1 MPKFKDKKIGV
12 LLGGMSSEREVSL
25 RSGKAIAEGLRKKG
39 YDVAEID
46 VDSNLPE
53 KLKAEKVQV
62 AFIALHGKYGE
73 DGAIQGLLEIMK
85 IPYTGSGILAS
96 SIAMDKILTKRI
108 LQERGFLSPAFAF
121 FDASTGLSA
130 GALNQEAEN
139 FAASF
144 ALSFP
149 VIVKPSREGSTI
161 GIVRVHEAKDLVP
174 ALLEA
179 TKYDARVLVEEF
191 ISGKEVTA
199 GVINGEALPLIE
211 VVPKSGFYDF
221 QSKYTK
227 GATEYILPAR
237 LSEKLTREIQET
249 TEEIYRELSCE
260 GCARADFIIDDQ
272 ERFFFLE
279 INTIPGMT
287 ETSLIP
293 KAAAHASLSFENLVE
308 KLLDSS
314 RLKL

>member
-1 MPKFKDKKIGV
+1 MSKFKNKKVGV

-25 RSGKAIAEGLRKKG
+25 RSGKAIAEGLRKKA
-39 YDVAEID
+39 YEVIEID

-53 KLKAEKVQV
+53 KLKKEGVEV

-96 SIAMDKILTKRI
+96 SVAMDKILTKKI
-108 LQERGFLSPAFAF
+108 LQERGFLTPLFAF
-121 FDASTGLSA
+121 FDSTKDSPDEFAKHFVLSY
-130 GALNQEAEN
+130 
-139 FAASF
+139 
-144 ALSFP
+144 P

-161 GIVRVHEAKDLVP
+161 GITRVEQASELKA

-179 TKYDARVLVEEF
+179 ARYDARVLVEEF
-191 ISGKEVTA
+191 VSGQEVTA
-199 GVINGEALPLIE
+199 GVVNGQALPLIE

-221 QSKYTK
+221 QSKYTQ

-237 LSEKLTREIQET
+237 LSEKLTREIQEST
-249 TEEIYRELSCE
+249 LEIYQELGCE
-260 GCARADFIIDDQ
+260 GCARADFIVDDLG
-272 ERFFFLE
+272 RFFFLE

-293 KAAAHASLSFENLVE
+293 KAAAKAGFNFENLVE

-314 RLKL
+314 RLKLQ

>member
-1 MPKFKDKKIGV
+1 MSKFKSKKVGV

-39 YDVAEID
+39 YDVTEID
-46 VDSNLPE
+46 VSTDLPQKIKDSGIE
-53 KLKAEKVQV
+53 V

-73 DGAIQGLLEIMK
+73 DGAVQGLLEIMK

-96 SIAMDKILTKRI
+96 SVAMDKILTKKI
-108 LQERGFLSPAFAF
+108 LQERGFLTPQYAF
-121 FDASTGLSA
+121 FDANKENASEFVKNFILS
-130 GALNQEAEN
+130 L
-139 FAASF
+139 
-144 ALSFP
+144 P

-161 GIVRVHEAKDLVP
+161 GIIRVQELGQ
-174 ALLEA
+174 LEA
-179 TKYDARVLVEEF
+179 ALKEAAKYDSRVLVEEF
-191 ISGKEVTA
+191 VTGLEVTS

-237 LSEKLTREIQET
+237 LPEKLSQEIQQT
-249 TEEIYRELSCE
+249 TVEIYQELGCE
-260 GCARADFIIDDQ
+260 GCARADFIVDSQ
-272 ERFFFLE
+272 MRFFFLE

-293 KAAAHASLSFENLVE
+293 KAAAHAGLSFENLVE

>member
-1 MPKFKDKKIGV
+1 MAKFKGKKVGV

-39 YDVAEID
+39 YEVAEID
-46 VDSNLPE
+46 VDSSLPE
-53 KLKAEKVQV
+53 KLKQEGVQV

-73 DGAIQGLLEIMK
+73 DGAIQGLLEILK

-96 SIAMDKILTKRI
+96 SVAMDKILTKRI
-108 LQERGFLSPAFAF
+108 LQERGFLTPAFAF
-121 FDASTGLSA
+121 FDA
-130 GALNQEAEN
+130 QEGRAED
-139 FAASF
+139 FAAAF
-144 ALSFP
+144 ALTYP

-161 GIVRVHEAKDLVP
+161 GIVRVQSAAELLP
-174 ALLEA
+174 ALKEA
-179 TKYDARVLVEEF
+179 ARYDARVLVEEF
-191 ISGKEVTA
+191 IAGKEVTA
-199 GVINGEALPLIE
+199 GVIQGEALPLIE
-211 VVPKSGFYDF
+211 VAPKSGFYDF

-237 LSEKLTREIQET
+237 ISEALTREIQEST
-249 TEEIYRELSCE
+249 VEIYRELGCE

-293 KAAAHASLSFENLVE
+293 KAAAQAGLSFENLVE

>member
-1 MPKFKDKKIGV
+1 MSKFKNKKVGV

-39 YDVAEID
+39 YDITEID
-46 VDSNLPE
+46 VATDLPQKIKE
-53 KLKAEKVQV
+53 AGIEV

-73 DGAIQGLLEIMK
+73 DGSVQGLLEIMK

-96 SIAMDKILTKRI
+96 SVAMDKVLTKRI
-108 LQERGFLSPAFAF
+108 LQERGFLTPAFAF
-121 FDASTGLSA
+121 FDAQKDTP
-130 GALNQEAEN
+130 EN
-139 FAASF
+139 FSYHF
-144 ALSFP
+144 SLSCP

-161 GIVRVHEAKDLVP
+161 GIVRVQESRELVSALKEAS
-174 ALLEA
+174 
-179 TKYDARVLVEEF
+179 KYDPRVLVEEF
-191 ISGKEVTA
+191 ISGKEVTV
-199 GVINGEALPLIE
+199 GVVNGEVLPLIE

-237 LSEKLTREIQET
+237 LPEKLSREIQEST
-249 TEEIYRELSCE
+249 LEIYQELGCE
-260 GCARADFIIDDQ
+260 GCARADFIVDHEQ
-272 ERFFFLE
+272 RFFFLE

-293 KAAAHASLSFENLVE
+293 KAAAHAGLNFENLVE
-308 KLLDSS
+308 KLLDSA
-314 RLKL
+314 RLKA

>member
-1 MPKFKDKKIGV
+1 MSKFKDKKVGV

-39 YDVAEID
+39 YDVVEID

-53 KLKAEKVQV
+53 KLRSEGVQV

-73 DGAIQGLLEIMK
+73 DGAVQGLLEIMK

-108 LQERGFLSPAFAF
+108 LLDRGFLSPAFAF
-121 FDASTGLSA
+121 FDA
-130 GALNQEAEN
+130 EKDKAEH
-139 FAASF
+139 FAASL
-144 ALSFP
+144 ALSYP
-149 VIVKPSREGSTI
+149 LIVKPSREGSTI
-161 GIVRVHEAKDLVP
+161 GIVKVQESKDLIP

-179 TKYDARVLVEEF
+179 AKYDARVLVEEF
-191 ISGKEVTA
+191 IAGKEVTS
-199 GVINGEALPLIE
+199 GVMNGEALPLIE

-237 LSEKLTREIQET
+237 LPEKLAREIQDT
-249 TEEIYRELSCE
+249 TVEIYRELGCE
-260 GCARADFIIDDQ
+260 ACARADFIIDDQ

-293 KAAAHASLSFENLVE
+293 KAAAHAGMSFENLVE

>member
-1 MPKFKDKKIGV
+1 MAKFKDKKIGV

-25 RSGKAIAEGLRKKG
+25 RSGKAIADGLRKKG
-39 YDVAEID
+39 YDVVEID

-53 KLKAEKVQV
+53 KLMSAGVQV

-121 FDASTGLSA
+121 FDA
-130 GALNQEAEN
+130 EKDKAEN

-161 GIVRVHEAKDLVP
+161 GIVRVQEKKELVP

-179 TKYDARVLVEEF
+179 AKYDARVLVEEF
-191 ISGKEVTA
+191 ITGKEVTS

-237 LSEKLTREIQET
+237 LSEKLAREIQET

-272 ERFFFLE
+272 DRFFFLE

>member
-1 MPKFKDKKIGV
+1 MSKFKNKKVGV

-39 YDVAEID
+39 YDVVEID

-53 KLKAEKVQV
+53 KLKSEGVQV

-108 LQERGFLSPAFAF
+108 LLDRGFLSPAFAF
-121 FDASTGLSA
+121 FDA
-130 GALNQEAEN
+130 EKDKAEH
-139 FAASF
+139 FAASL
-144 ALSFP
+144 ALSYP
-149 VIVKPSREGSTI
+149 LIVKPSREGSTI
-161 GIVRVHEAKDLVP
+161 GIVKVQESKDLIP
-174 ALLEA
+174 ALMEA
-179 TKYDARVLVEEF
+179 AKYDARVLVEEF
-191 ISGKEVTA
+191 ITGKEVTS
-199 GVINGEALPLIE
+199 GVMNGEALPLIE

-237 LSEKLTREIQET
+237 LPEKLAREIQDT
-249 TEEIYRELSCE
+249 TVEIYRELGCE
-260 GCARADFIIDDQ
+260 ACARADFIIDDQ

-293 KAAAHASLSFENLVE
+293 KAAAHAGMSFENLVE

>member
-1 MPKFKDKKIGV
+1 MSKFKNKKVGV
-12 LLGGMSSEREVSL
+12 LLGGMSSEREISL

-39 YDVAEID
+39 YDVVEID
-46 VDSNLPE
+46 VDSNLHE
-53 KLKAEKVQV
+53 KLRKEKIEV

-85 IPYTGSGILAS
+85 IPYTGSGVLAS
-96 SIAMDKILTKRI
+96 SVAMDKILTKRI
-108 LQERGFLSPAFAF
+108 LQERGFLTPAFAF
-121 FDASTGLSA
+121 FDAEKEKAEHFAKNFVLSY
-130 GALNQEAEN
+130 
-139 FAASF
+139 
-144 ALSFP
+144 P

-161 GIVRVHEAKDLVP
+161 GIVRVKSSDELLP
-174 ALLEA
+174 ALQEA
-179 TKYDARVLVEEF
+179 AKYDARVLVEEF
-191 ISGKEVTA
+191 VRGQEVTV
-199 GVINGEALPLIE
+199 GVINGEPLPLIE

-237 LSEKLTREIQET
+237 LPEKLSREIQEAT
-249 TEEIYRELSCE
+249 LEIYRELGCE
-260 GCARADFIIDDQ
+260 GCARADFIVDDHG
-272 ERFFFLE
+272 RFFFLE

-293 KAAAHASLSFENLVE
+293 KAAVHVGLSFENLVD

-314 RLKL
+314 RLKA

>member
-1 MPKFKDKKIGV
+1 MSKFKNKKVGV
-12 LLGGMSSEREVSL
+12 LLGGMSSEREISL

-39 YDVAEID
+39 YEVAEID

-53 KLKAEKVQV
+53 KLKKEKIEV

-73 DGAIQGLLEIMK
+73 DGAVQGLLEIMK

-108 LQERGFLSPAFAF
+108 LQERGFLSPLFAF
-121 FDASTGLSA
+121 FDAEKEKLENFVTSL
-130 GALNQEAEN
+130 ALNY
-139 FAASF
+139 
-144 ALSFP
+144 P
-149 VIVKPSREGSTI
+149 VIVKPSREVSTI
-161 GIVRVHEAKDLVP
+161 GIIRVQEVGQ
-174 ALLEA
+174 LEA
-179 TKYDARVLVEEF
+179 ALKEASRYDSRVLVEEF
-191 ISGKEVTA
+191 ISGIEVTA
-199 GVINGEALPLIE
+199 GVVNGEALPLIE

-237 LSEKLTREIQET
+237 LPEGLSREIQEST
-249 TEEIYRELSCE
+249 VEIYHELGCE
-260 GCARADFIIDDQ
+260 GCARADFIVDSQ

-293 KAAAHASLSFENLVE
+293 KAAAHAGLSFENLVE

-314 RLKL
+314 RLKA

>member
-1 MPKFKDKKIGV
+1 MAKFKGKKVGV

-39 YDVAEID
+39 YEVAEID
-46 VDSNLPE
+46 VDSSLPE
-53 KLKAEKVQV
+53 KLKQEGVQV

-73 DGAIQGLLEIMK
+73 DGAIQGLLEILK

-96 SIAMDKILTKRI
+96 SVAMDKILTKRI
-108 LQERGFLSPAFAF
+108 LQERGFLTPAFAF
-121 FDASTGLSA
+121 FDA
-130 GALNQEAEN
+130 QEGRAED
-139 FAASF
+139 FAAAF
-144 ALSFP
+144 ALTYP

-161 GIVRVHEAKDLVP
+161 GIVRVQNAAELLP
-174 ALLEA
+174 ALKEA
-179 TKYDARVLVEEF
+179 ARYDSRVLVEEF
-191 ISGKEVTA
+191 ITGKEVTA
-199 GVINGEALPLIE
+199 GVIQGEALPLIE
-211 VVPKSGFYDF
+211 VAPKSGFYDF

-237 LSEKLTREIQET
+237 ISEALAREIQEST
-249 TEEIYRELSCE
+249 VEIYRELACE

-293 KAAAHASLSFENLVE
+293 KAAAQAGLSFENLVE